1 MKSEELFF
9 EDLNFFRFFS
19 LRLQK
24 NAPLFHLF
32 FFTPSFS
39 LFFFLFLWDEQPMII
54 NSFVETFF
62 SPDIF
67 GLTSSFFLSCAFF
80 F

>member
-9 EDLNFFRFFS
+9 EDLNFFRFFFS
-19 LRLQK
+19 AAAKKRSSFS
-24 NAPLFHLF
+24 PLFFHPLF
-32 FFTPSFS
+32 R
-39 LFFFLFLWDEQPMII
+39 FFFLFLWDEQPMII

-62 SPDIF
+62 PPDSF